1 MPRRCEN
8 DSIITNFIVQIYRGV
23 TYIETFTYLN
33 PDGSP
38 IDLSGLSV
46 IFGIK
51 GIFDSTLKLTSGD
64 DPTINGSYVELSDA
78 VNGVIRIV
86 IPDEETITAKL
97 TTGSWWLAIGDVGLE
112 VLKYTDKAQSLDV

>member
-8 DSIITNFIVQIYRGV
+8 ESVITNFIVKIYRGV

-38 IDLSGLSV
+38 IDLSATSV

-51 GIFDSTLKLTSGD
+51 GIFDNILKLTSGD
-64 DPTINGSYVELSDA
+64 SPTALGSFVEIQDA
-78 VNGVIRIV
+78 VNGVVRVV
-86 IPDEETITAKL
+86 IPDEETITANL
-97 TTGSWWLAIGDVGLE
+97 ATGTWWLADGEVGFESLR
-112 VLKYTDKAQSLDV
+112 YTDKAEAVDL